1 MSDVPLRKKLAG
13 SDSYGHEWAK
23 DGAVVNVPYDTAM
36 ELLAI
41 PDAGFSVADTPED
54 LAAQAAGDTSG
65 PERESDPEVTE
76 PDPAEPMDEIAP
88 EPDAPAT
95 DAPAKKTTA
104 RRSTK
109 A

>member
-1 MSDVPLRKKLAG
+1 MSDVPLRKRLAG
-13 SDSYGHEWAK
+13 SDSYGHEWAE
-23 DGAVVNVPYDTAM
+23 DGAVVNVSYDVAM

-54 LAAQAAGDTSG
+54 LAAADEAKD
-65 PERESDPEVTE
+65 PDPEVTE
-76 PDPAEPMDEIAP
+76 PDPAEPMDEVAP
-88 EPDAPAT
+88 DPEAPAT
-95 DAPAKKTTA
+95 DAPAKKTAA